1 MHASRGAMNKHQ
13 GMAKCLVVAAMLLAG
28 RNAWAAF
35 QSMVPQANAV
45 RTNAKNSVVTP
56 VEGESWLSH
65 LHRSFGDTSMGKT
78 WHLGPPPSAPEE
90 ELRRGRPELLVGCT
104 TQTTTL
110 RGADLYRLNCR
121 GCHGEAGLGAPPEI
135 NSIIDPVR
143 ATSVRL
149 VQERMKKVGNDVS
162 LAQATQL
169 AQQAQA
175 ALVQRLHSGGKSMPP
190 FPQLNEAE
198 IRSIL
203 AYLRQLA
210 SFPGAENEQIAVS
223 ESPVRVGELIV
234 KSTCHICHNATGPNP
249 SPEQLL
255 NGVIPPLETL
265 TTRKNQSGLVQKVT
279 QGAPVLMG
287 EPPTPF
293 RGRMPV
299 FQYLAP
305 DEAKDVYTYL
315 ILYPPAEFATLEPLA
330 TTSQAGGTST
340 GIDHTDSVPGPRAGS
355 TNGWGEV
362 PRLGSRA
369 GTPSIALFLGLG
381 LLAATL
387 AAGGLG
393 FTLWEFKRLSSK
405 NEHRAPVAID
415 ARMNGVAR
423 PLVVAKQGPCHRL
436 SGGSKGRRPE
446 QLFTGGVGGL
456 ARKNAKGGPRCH
468 GARLG

>member
-1 MHASRGAMNKHQ
+1 MNKHR
-13 GMAKCLVVAAMLLAG
+13 GMAKCLFVVVMLLAG
-28 RNAWAAF
+28 RNARAAS
-35 QSMVPQANAV
+35 QSMAPQASAV
-45 RTNAKNSVVTP
+45 RTNVKNSVVTP

-78 WHLGPPPSAPEE
+78 WHLGPASSAPEE
-90 ELRRGRPELLVGCT
+90 ELRRGPPELLVGCT

-110 RGADLYRLNCR
+110 RGADLYRLNCW
-121 GCHGEAGLGAPPEI
+121 GCHGETGLGAPPEI

-149 VQERMKKVGNDVS
+149 VEERMKKVGNDVS
-162 LAQATQL
+162 PAQATQL

-234 KSTCHICHNATGPNP
+234 KSTCHICHNATGPDP
-249 SPEQLL
+249 STEQLL
-255 NGVIPPLETL
+255 NGAIPPLQTL
-265 TTRKNQSGLVQKVT
+265 TTRKNQSGLVEKVT
-279 QGAPVLMG
+279 QGAPILMG
-287 EPPTPF
+287 KPPTLF

-299 FQYLAP
+299 FYYLTP
-305 DEAKDVYTYL
+305 NEAAEVYLYL
-315 ILYPPAEFATLEPLA
+315 TVYPPSEFAFVEPVA
-330 TTSQAGGTST
+330 TTSQPSRAPT
-340 GIDHTDSVPGPRAGS
+340 GIDRPGPVPGTRAGLNS
-355 TNGWGEV
+355 SWSEV
-362 PRLGSRA
+362 RRLDSRA
-369 GTPSIALFLGLG
+369 ETQSLALFLGMA
-381 LLAATL
+381 LLTAAL

-393 FTLWEFKRLSSK
+393 FTLWEFKRLSS
-405 NEHRAPVAID
+405 NSERRASATRDTRSNPS
-415 ARMNGVAR
+415 VAR
-423 PLVVAKQGPCHRL
+423 PLVAKQDPCRAP
-436 SGGSKGRRPE
+436 SDGRKGRRPE
-446 QLFTGGVGGL
+446 QLFTNEAEGL
-456 ARKNAKGGPRCH
+456 TGKNARGGRRCH